1 MKITPEEILSIVS
14 DYYNLNIS
22 QIQSE
27 TRKAKIV
34 YARHIYNYLAK
45 TLTIEKT
52 EYIGLLIKKDRT
64 TVLHSVKKISNEIQL
79 YSDIVNDV
87 FLLTE
92 RISENKLVIK
102 DIDLLQLSINYT
114 KSFLNKIITK

>member
-1 MKITPEEILSIVS
+1 MRITAQEILIIVS
-14 DYYNLNIS
+14 DYYNVNIS
-22 QIQSE
+22 LIQSE

-52 EYIGLLIKKDRT
+52 EYIGLIIKRNRT

-87 FLLTE
+87 FLLKE

-102 DIDLLQLSINYT
+102 DIDLLQSSINYT
-114 KSFLNKIITK
+114 KSFLN

>member
-22 QIQSE
+22 QIKSE

-87 FLLTE
+87 LLLTE

-114 KSFLNKIITK
+114 KSFLN